1 VKNGVVIDSGIS
13 FLDDIDR
20 AMAQAEQ
27 INRGLLDQKLI
38 DLGDWTPYLG
48 DLGSWEEIKA
58 VGNWL
63 NETLP
68 SPKYLRDKYPP
79 ETSGANPHE
88 REEFKVCD

>member
-1 VKNGVVIDSGIS
+1 MKNGVIIDSRIS
-13 FLDDIDR
+13 FLDNINR

-38 DLGDWTPYLG
+38 DLGDWTPCLG
-48 DLGSWEEIKA
+48 DLGSWEEIEA

-79 ETSGANPHE
+79 EITSTGNQN
-88 REEFKVCD
+88 